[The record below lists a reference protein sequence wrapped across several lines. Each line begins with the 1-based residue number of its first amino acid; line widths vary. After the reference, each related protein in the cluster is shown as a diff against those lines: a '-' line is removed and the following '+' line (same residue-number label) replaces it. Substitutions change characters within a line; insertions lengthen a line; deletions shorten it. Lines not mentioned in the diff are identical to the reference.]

1 LSRMFHACS
10 RPGVVIVVWCLCF
23 MLACAYYRLWSAMV
37 YSSCVMLQIRNAAE
51 CSSRAVRCRD
61 DLDMLR
67 NTREFL
73 QAYYER
79 YSNSVVRTGMKNFIQ
94 DDYRQVCEALDNAIR
109 ENEDAQ
115 RTTSRLD
122 KRQMN

>member
-1 LSRMFHACS
+1 
-10 RPGVVIVVWCLCF
+10 
-23 MLACAYYRLWSAMV
+23 
-37 YSSCVMLQIRNAAE
+37 
-51 CSSRAVRCRD
+51 
-61 DLDMLR
+61 MLR